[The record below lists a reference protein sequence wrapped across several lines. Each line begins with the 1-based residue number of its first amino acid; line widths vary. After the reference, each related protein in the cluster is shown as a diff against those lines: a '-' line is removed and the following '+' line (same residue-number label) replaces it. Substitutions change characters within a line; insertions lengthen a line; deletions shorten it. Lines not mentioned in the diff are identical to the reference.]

1 MPHTIV
7 IGAGQAG
14 LAMSW
19 HLSALRSEHLVLE
32 RGRVGERW
40 LSERWSS
47 LSLLT
52 PNWLNRL
59 PGSGP
64 HDDPDGFLSR
74 SALVSYLADYAGS
87 FDAPV
92 EEGVAVTS
100 VDRAPGGFA
109 VDTSHGVHYARAV
122 VIATGDCGTPFVPA
136 SAAFVPESVAQLH
149 TSDYQSPEALPP
161 GGVLVVG
168 GGPSGQQLG
177 LELRRAGRE
186 VTLSVGRHARL
197 PRRYRGRDIFGWL
210 ALIGDLDRT
219 IGEVADAQAARR
231 SPTVPLIGGTGTVNL
246 DLGVLRDAGV
256 RIAGR
261 LQGFSGGRA
270 LFARD
275 LQANVVEAEERM
287 RRVLERIDARVGSG
301 ASPVDVIAPVGLPE
315 GPGSLDL
322 RAAGIGVVLWAT
334 GYRQAY
340 PWLKLPVVGQDGEL
354 VHRRGVTAVPG
365 LYALGLRFQHRRS
378 SHFIGGVGD
387 DAAYLAARI
396 VGSADRPYVASA
408 A

>member
-1 MPHTIV
+1 VPHTIV

-19 HLSALRSEHLVLE
+19 HLSASGHDHVVLE
-32 RGRVGERW
+32 RGKVGERW
-40 LSERWSS
+40 RSERWSS

-64 HDDPDGFLSR
+64 HDDSEGFLGR
-74 SALVSYLADYAGS
+74 AALVSYLVDYARS
-87 FDAPV
+87 FDAPI

-100 VDRAPGGFA
+100 LDRAPGGFRA
-109 VDTSHGVHYARAV
+109 TTSRGVRFARTV
-122 VIATGDCGTPFVPA
+122 VIATGDCGAPFVPA
-136 SAAFVPESVAQLH
+136 GAAFAPAAVAQLH
-149 TSDYQSPEALPP
+149 ASSYRSPGALPP

-168 GGPSGQQLG
+168 AGPSGQQLA

-197 PRRYRGRDIFGWL
+197 PRRYRGRDIFEWL
-210 ALIGDLDRT
+210 ALIGDLDRA
-219 IGEVADAQAARR
+219 IDEVPDPQAARR
-231 SPTVPLIGGTGTVNL
+231 SPTVPLIGGTGTEQL
-246 DLGVLRDAGV
+246 DLGVLSDAGV
-256 RIAGR
+256 QIAGR

-270 LFARD
+270 LLARD
-275 LQANVVEAEERM
+275 LRASAAEADERM
-287 RRVLERIDARVGSG
+287 RRVLERIDANAGLDAPPG
-301 ASPVDVIAPVGLPE
+301 EVIAPIELPE
-315 GPGSLDL
+315 GPRSVDL

-334 GYRQAY
+334 GYRPAY
-340 PWLKLPVVGQDGEL
+340 SWLRLPVVGPDGQL

-387 DAAYLAARI
+387 DAAFLAGRI
-396 VGSADRPYVASA
+396 LGSAGRPYVSNA